1 MSERKTVEGVAAA
14 EAATKMRLPER
25 VTTESRTREAREE
38 NPPEP
43 PPPPVEPSPS
53 YRPYRV
59 QLDPETSRLFTEV
72 IDPRTGHVL
81 LRIPPSYVP
90 PDEASGTDGVMPAK
104 KEITL

>member
-1 MSERKTVEGVAAA
+1 MSERKPVEGVSAS

-25 VTTESRTREAREE
+25 VVTEARTREAREE
-38 NPPEP
+38 KPPEP
-43 PPPPVEPSPS
+43 PPPPIEPSPS

-90 PDEASGTDGVMPAK
+90 SDETSEPPDARAVR
-104 KEITL
+104 KEIEL